1 MRPPPT
7 SAAGVS
13 LSKQQLLR
21 IRRCI
26 PPVWRN
32 AAPAQE
38 PPPPASSFS
47 PASSLSSILYSC
59 TAHRALRSG
68 EQVHARAVTL
78 GLGAHPSVLP
88 KLASFYIALG
98 DLPAARAAVER
109 AAGKARAFP
118 WNLLIWSYAGDG
130 LWKDVIMAYD
140 KMVALGVGADRF
152 TYPSVL
158 RACGELREVTIGRKI
173 NQRIR
178 RTRYDPDMYVWN
190 ALVGMYVK
198 CGELGDAQRV
208 FDEMSVRDVVS
219 WNTIVSGYALVGMWG
234 KAFELLQRVPGAN
247 VVTWNAV
254 AAGNLKAG
262 KYDEVIRL
270 LSQMRNGHGPG
281 VDSVSLLI
289 GLKAC
294 GKSGY
299 LRVGRELHGVAVR
312 LYFDRLECVVNS
324 LITLYSRCGMM
335 SCAELLFRM
344 CSDWSIAA
352 WSSLLAGFA
361 FMDQVEEASL
371 LFREMIGSGVCP
383 NDVTVLTML
392 SLVERFGHLCHGR
405 ELHCY
410 ILRHGLGGSR
420 LLQNSLVDMYSKC
433 RRMRASQIIF
443 DRMEYRDKHAYTSL
457 ILGYGMQR
465 EGSVSLEL
473 FDEMIASSIEPDHV
487 TMVAVL
493 SACSH
498 SGLVTQGQLLFAKM
512 YAVFGTAPRVEH
524 FSCMVDLYCREGL
537 LKMAEEMIDKM
548 PFQPTAAMLATLVE
562 ACLIHGNT
570 EIGEQA
576 AKKLLAM
583 RTNNPGHYKLISNMY
598 ISAKCWPEL
607 AKVRSLMSTMEL
619 TMIPSHSL
627 LESYH
632 DVCLLEQGDFFNHG
646 AHCYLSDR
654 ITDTDSS
661 SCEEVKCS
669 EAFGG

>member
-7 SAAGVS
+7 TAAAVS

-38 PPPPASSFS
+38 PPPPPASSFP
-47 PASSLSSILYSC
+47 PAALSSILLSC
-59 TAHRALRSG
+59 TAHRALRPG
-68 EQVHARAVTL
+68 EQAHARAFTL
-78 GLGAHPSVLP
+78 GLYAHPSVLP
-88 KLASFYIALG
+88 RLASFYIALG
-98 DLPAARAAVER
+98 DVPAARAAVEKVG
-109 AAGKARAFP
+109 GKARAFP
-118 WNLLIWSYAGDG
+118 WNLLIWSYAGDR

-140 KMVALGVGADRF
+140 KMVALGVDADRF
-152 TYPSVL
+152 MYPSVL
-158 RACGELREVTIGRKI
+158 RACGELGEVTIGRKI
-173 NQRIR
+173 NQSIQ
-178 RTRYDPDMYVWN
+178 RTRYDLDMYVWN
-190 ALVGMYVK
+190 ALVGMYAK
-198 CGELGDAQRV
+198 CGELEDARRV

-219 WNTIVSGYALVGMWG
+219 WNTMVSAYASMGMWG

-262 KYDEVIRL
+262 NYDEVIRL
-270 LSQMRNGHGPG
+270 LSQMRNCREPG

-299 LRVGRELHGVAVR
+299 LRIGRELHGAAVR
-312 LYFDRLECVVNS
+312 LHFDKLESVVNS
-324 LITLYSRCGMM
+324 LITMYSRGGMM
-335 SCAELLFRM
+335 SSAELLFRM
-344 CSDWSIAA
+344 CSVRSIAA
-352 WSSLLAGFA
+352 WNSLLSGFA
-361 FMDQVEEASL
+361 FMDQVEEASF
-371 LFREMIGSGVCP
+371 LFRKMIGSGICP
-383 NDVTVLTML
+383 NDVTILTML
-392 SLVERFGHLCHGR
+392 SLVARFGHLCHGR

-410 ILRHGLGGSR
+410 ILRHGLEGSK
-420 LLQNSLVDMYSKC
+420 LLQNSLVDMYSKS
-433 RRMRASQIIF
+433 RRMRASRIVF

-457 ILGYGMQR
+457 ILGYGIQR
-465 EGSVSLEL
+465 EGHVSLKL
-473 FDEMIASSIEPDHV
+473 FDEMIANSIKPDHV

-498 SGLVTQGQLLFAKM
+498 SGLLTQGQLLFAQM

-524 FSCMVDLYCREGL
+524 FSCMVDLYSREGL

-548 PFQPTAAMLATLVE
+548 PFQPTAAMLATLVD
-562 ACLIHGNT
+562 ACLIHGNI

-583 RTNNPGHYKLISNMY
+583 RTNNPGHCKLISNMY
-598 ISAKCWPEL
+598 ISAKSWPEL
-607 AKVRSLMSTMEL
+607 AKLRSLMSTMEL

-627 LESYH
+627 LESEH
-632 DVCLLEQGDFFNHG
+632 DVCFLEQDDFFNHG
-646 AHCYLSDR
+646 AHCDLSDR
-654 ITDTDSS
+654 IADTDSS
-661 SCEEVKCS
+661 SSEEVKCS